1 MILDSSSSHSIAKD
15 LPCFQLL
22 ENKDTLRDKHVS
34 APDKQTDAEIKLYP
48 NAKHVGKE
56 ENNVS
61 TSWSYLFV
69 HNQKVK
75 SIEATL
81 KKDGQPYFIHK
92 RIKYVARQG
101 QKGMR
106 EMTVPSVSG
115 LIFLQGTPKELQN
128 YLNEKVP
135 GYRLCHNCSTGK
147 VAVIPHAQMEPFM
160 RVAEIAPERIRFLL
174 HPFVYYSRNHTLLRI
189 VSGEFAGLEGY
200 VVRIARDRRL
210 VMDVCGMT
218 IAIAGVHAERFEEV
232 GKNEETHHS
241 RATYYRRNLHEQKA
255 FIDRYFHQIKSIDEI
270 APQTESI
277 CLLLQ
282 QTLADFN
289 DGKIEWAETYAALH
303 FMIEEIGYYYA
314 PVLERF
320 GENLRPILDAGRQVV
335 RALEQLLS
343 TSIEDEDL
351 LQRCEAQCEE
361 LRANYGYLFT

>member
-15 LPCFQLL
+15 LPCFQPF
-22 ENKDTLRDKHVS
+22 ENRETLRDKHVS
-34 APDKQTDAEIKLYP
+34 APDKQADAEIKLYP
-48 NAKHVGKE
+48 KAKQVGNRK
-56 ENNVS
+56 NVS

-81 KKDGQPYFIHK
+81 KKDGQRYFIHK
-92 RIKYVARQG
+92 RIKYVARKG
-101 QKGMR
+101 SAKGMR

-115 LIFLQGTPKELQN
+115 LIFLQGTPQELQN

-147 VAVIPHAQMEPFM
+147 VAVIPHTQMEPFM

-174 HPFVYYSRNHTLLRI
+174 HPFVYYSQNHTLLRI

-232 GKNEETHHS
+232 GKNEENRRT
-241 RATYYRRNLHEQKA
+241 RATFYKRNLHEQKA
-255 FIDRYFHQIKSIDEI
+255 FIDRYFHQIKSTSEI
-270 APQTESI
+270 AAQAESI
-277 CLLLQ
+277 RLLLA
-282 QTLADFN
+282 QTLTDYSEC
-289 DGKIEWAETYAALH
+289 KMEWAETYAALH
-303 FMIEEIGYYYA
+303 FMVEEIGYYYA

-320 GENLRPILDAGRQVV
+320 GQNLHPILDAGRQVV
-335 RALEQLLS
+335 QALEHHLLVM
-343 TSIEDEDL
+343 TDDEEL

-361 LRANYGYLFT
+361 LRANYGYLFA